1 MDLEIEEI
9 EREETRIAK
18 GIIAV
23 FTVVSLY
30 VITFATMF
38 YDPVN
43 TAVYPLYNVLSNIF
57 GGSIYTL
64 VIYTFIAIKWKMP
77 AYSNWA
83 AFGVFLYVVMNL
95 AYSVME
101 MTVPNFKPDDIYPFF
116 EKWATGVCSILC
128 TYSYVK
134 HYINTYDERIA

>member
-1 MDLEIEEI
+1 MDSEIEEI
-9 EREETRIAK
+9 EREEISIAK
-18 GIIAV
+18 GVLAI

-30 VITFATMF
+30 VITFATML

-43 TAVYPLYNVLSNIF
+43 TTSYPLYNILSNVF
-57 GGSIYTL
+57 GGSLYTL
-64 VIYTFIAIKWKMP
+64 TLYAFVAIQWKLP
-77 AYSNWA
+77 TYSNWA
-83 AFGVFLYVVMNL
+83 ALGVFIYVVMNL

-116 EKWATGVCSILC
+116 EKWATGVCSVLC

-134 HYINTYDERIA
+134 HYIKNYDERIT